1 MARVY
6 FVRHGESEANLLRV
20 FSNRDA
26 NHGLTP
32 TGRAQVKHL
41 AERLADVPFA
51 AFYCSPVLRARQSA
65 DILSDRLGVA
75 YVVSSALTEY
85 DVGILEG
92 RSDEASWK
100 HYWRV
105 REAWQVRGE
114 YDARVEGGESFN
126 DVRSRFLPLIE
137 ELRARPAEDHVLLLG
152 HGGTY
157 ACMLPLVLS
166 NVDQLFAL
174 DHALGHTEAII
185 AELSLEKMT
194 CLSWGP
200 IQLDTTSPSPSGK
213 GLG

>member
-6 FVRHGESEANLLRV
+6 FVRHGESEANLLQV

-41 AERLADVPFA
+41 AESLAGVPFA

-65 DILSDRLGVA
+65 EILSHALGVS
-75 YVVSSALTEY
+75 YVISSALTEY
-85 DVGILEG
+85 DVGVLEG

-100 HYWRV
+100 EYWRI

-114 YDARVEGGESFN
+114 YDARIEGGESFN

-137 ELRARPAEDHVLLLG
+137 DLRGRPAEDIVLLLG

-174 DHALGHTEAII
+174 DHGLGHTEAII
-185 AELSLEKMT
+185 AELLPERMT
-194 CLSWGP
+194 CLSWGS
-200 IQLDTTSPSPSGK
+200 IQFDTTPSAPR
-213 GLG
+213 